1 MKKLEA
7 ANAEQ
12 QQQQAQAQAQATA
25 TTITLTEAQLAAAA
39 YYQAQFMLLANSA
52 ASTPTTDDGSGTATM
67 DSSALSEY
75 YSQCLGYLWN
85 DRTPTSS
92 DAEDAGTPLPSNKE
106 DEEEEQHLHAG
117 EVQVSLGTCKPSELK
132 TMDKRS
138 TCKGE
143 RERRK
148 VKRSRKRKCLS
159 AEDASSMVPA
169 KETDASRG
177 TGMQNEKGSYH
188 RPSNEQ
194 ENVVVRN
201 DHKIRNSVGD
211 NDRHQSDNIMET
223 ATNTNTCTP
232 SSTDRTGLMNGE
244 KGRHSPPRKKP
255 LPKRHVHVEDQ
266 QIKKVHR
273 MVREPHRE
281 MKEAQREHSVQR
293 LRSKSQ
299 SPTNSPILESMN
311 NQHQSRDN
319 SVSSHDMKEEH
330 STCLQGANCN
340 SCSPKGE
347 KQSPRRQR
355 REREKK
361 EEREKKDLQR
371 EIRKHRRESTDVQ
384 ESVNDSHRDN
394 HIVRSHSSSRS
405 PHSPTSQKVT
415 GQYRSSVLDG
425 RFTVNIDT
433 TAQTRAIGRISPN
446 HHIPRI
452 ERHSPKQHG
461 NDRGTNKP
469 HGKVNDPHGEEVRQ
483 PSRETRRTHR
493 ERREEYVE
501 IREGH
506 QETKDSHRAMVGA
519 HRETREIDGQIREM
533 MKEPRREMKEQQR
546 AMMEPLRV
554 TKEAHKEIREPQRGV
569 REAHRGTLEAYRD
582 PRREPQAETMEPR
595 RDRRMSHRETRET
608 YGDRESSH
616 NSRSHSSSQLLSCSR
631 HRSRSPSFN
640 KENIRRPPSLN
651 RERQPGSGR
660 ANSLEKTSDDI
671 SSKRRLERKR
681 KLSNSSHLASQ
692 HNQKQARRESY
703 QQDVKKDRQHSRSS
717 AMSSHEPSPK
727 HSSHRTSPVCFSPDF
742 DDIIAPPTPNA
753 DEILPYSTC
762 TDVQLCENSTAL
774 PSDDPGAMGNM
785 SDIISCPPT
794 PTSELQGPGKEEQT
808 RNKDR
813 GNKFNTDNQGDKPQA
828 NLNSELTNEETMKMS
843 EPELHMD
850 GGGNPLAS
858 EDNDTAVLS
867 GGEPKM
873 EDVVNDDKDKKEAS
887 DLEEGEI
894 TDSGSDSG
902 NEAESA
908 TRKQTKGDD
917 EPGVGCVKRKQ
928 VNISGNYRSQEVEK
942 QTYCEELVDGR
953 RPRSHESGSHRRH
966 SHHHPPLSERRNRHS
981 PPSMKKRTQLYN
993 QDGHAVVKHS
1003 RSERHTHCHRSSR
1016 NSRSSLPKRI

>member
-25 TTITLTEAQLAAAA
+25 TTVTLTEAQLAAAA

-106 DEEEEQHLHAG
+106 DEEEEQHPHAG
-117 EVQVSLGTCKPSELK
+117 EVQVSLGTRKPSELK
-132 TMDKRS
+132 TMDERTS

-148 VKRSRKRKCLS
+148 VKRSRKHKRLS
-159 AEDASSMVPA
+159 AEDASSTVSA
-169 KETDASRG
+169 TETDASRG
-177 TGMQNEKGSYH
+177 TCMQNKKGSYH
-188 RPSNEQ
+188 KPSNELQ
-194 ENVVVRN
+194 ENLVVRN

-223 ATNTNTCTP
+223 STNTNTCTP

-244 KGRHSPPRKKP
+244 KGRHSLPREKP

-266 QIKKVHR
+266 QIKEVHR
-273 MVREPHRE
+273 MAQEPHRE
-281 MKEAQREHSVQR
+281 MKEAQREHGVQR
-293 LRSKSQ
+293 LCSKSQ
-299 SPTNSPILESMN
+299 SPTNSSILESMN
-311 NQHQSRDN
+311 NQHQFRDN
-319 SVSSHDMKEEH
+319 SVSSHDVKEEH
-330 STCLQGANCN
+330 STCLQGVNRN

-355 REREKK
+355 R
-361 EEREKKDLQR
+361 EREKKDLQR

-394 HIVRSHSSSRS
+394 HVVRSHSSSQS
-405 PHSPTSQKVT
+405 PHSPTGQKVK
-415 GQYRSSVLDG
+415 GQYRSSLLDG
-425 RFTVNIDT
+425 RSTVNTDT
-433 TAQTRAIGRISPN
+433 AAQTRAIGRISPN

-452 ERHSPKQHG
+452 ERHSPKRHG

-469 HGKVNDPHGEEVRQ
+469 YGKDPHGEEVRQ
-483 PSRETRRTHR
+483 PSRETRKTHR
-493 ERREEYVE
+493 ERREEYAE

-506 QETKDSHRAMVGA
+506 QETKDSHRAVVGT
-519 HRETREIDGQIREM
+519 HRETRETDRQIREM
-533 MKEPRREMKEQQR
+533 MKEPHREMKEQQR
-546 AMMEPLRV
+546 VMMEPLRV
-554 TKEAHKEIREPQRGV
+554 MKEAHKEIREPQRGM

-582 PRREPQAETMEPR
+582 PRREPQSETMELR
-595 RDRRMSHRETRET
+595 RDRRMFHRETRET

-616 NSRSHSSSQLLSCSR
+616 NSRSRSSSQLSCSR

-681 KLSNSSHLASQ
+681 KLSNSSQSASQ
-692 HNQKQARRESY
+692 HNRKQARRESY

-727 HSSHRTSPVCFSPDF
+727 HTSHQTSPVCFSPDF

-753 DEILPYSTC
+753 DEILPYST
-762 TDVQLCENSTAL
+762 DVQLCENNTVL

-785 SDIISCPPT
+785 SDIVSCPPT
-794 PTSELQGPGKEEQT
+794 PTSELRGPEQT
-808 RNKDR
+808 SNKDR

-828 NLNSELTNEETMKMS
+828 NLNGELTNEETMKMS
-843 EPELHMD
+843 EPELHVD

-858 EDNDTAVLS
+858 EDNDTAVFS
-867 GGEPKM
+867 RSEPKI
-873 EDVVNDDKDKKEAS
+873 EDVVNDDEDKKEAS

-894 TDSGSDSG
+894 TDSYSDSG

-917 EPGVGCVKRKQ
+917 EPGGGCVKKKQ

-942 QTYCEELVDGR
+942 RVYCEELVDGR
-953 RPRSHESGSHRRH
+953 RPRSHESGSHQRH

-1003 RSERHTHCHRSSR
+1003 HSERHTHCHRSSR
-1016 NSRSSLPKRI
+1016 NSRSNLPKRI